1 MEHVHE
7 RPTIRIKRIYE
18 PPSPDDG
25 ARILVDRLWPR
36 GLTKGRAAID
46 EWMKEVAPSPQLRDW
61 FGHKP
66 ERFAEFVRAY
76 KRELAE
82 DPARIA
88 LVARL
93 RDMAS
98 RHNVTLLYAAKDPAC
113 NHAAVLLQHIG
124 ALTEP
129 EDET

>member
-1 MEHVHE
+1 MEPLNE

-36 GLTKGRAAID
+36 GLTKERAAID
-46 EWMKEVAPSPQLRDW
+46 EWMKEVAPSPELRGW

-66 ERFAEFVRAY
+66 ERFAEFTRQY
-76 KRELAE
+76 KRELEE
-82 DPARIA
+82 DPTRSA

-93 RDMAS
+93 CDMAS

-113 NHAAVLLQHIG
+113 NHAAVLLRHIG
-124 ALTEP
+124 TLMEPYTE
-129 EDET
+129 T